1 MTAKANGSITNYTLS
16 SSVSWNQAKFTNPSY
31 TAVPSGATMTG
42 GTDGNS
48 GTGSASINSPLVTL
62 YQYDMLNNLL
72 RVDQKGSAPGD
83 SSQWRTRTFTYN
95 SLSQLVCAANPE
107 IAQVTCPGS
116 AASSFPAGAV
126 TYAYDNDGNLTT
138 KTSPKPNQTNSSVTV
153 AATYTYDAGNRLTQK
168 SYSDG
173 TTQAAQFFYDIQAG
187 WGVTQT
193 NVIGRLIEATVGTSP
208 RAAEIFSYDPM
219 GRVTVNTQCTPS
231 NCGTTAFPV
240 SYTYDLAGDMTSGSN
255 GEGFT
260 IFYSYD
266 SATRPTSVTSNLV
279 DAQHPGTLLT
289 VQGYSPAGA
298 MTQMAYGNGLLESR
312 AYNNRLQPT
321 EFKSYYSGGS
331 VRYDFIYGYN
341 SPSNNGNVV
350 SWNSTGWDFVFNR
363 SYAYDALNRLSTMSD
378 SAAGQG
384 CKGLQWSYDAWGNR
398 TAQAVTSGS
407 CFSSSAAATT
417 RNRLVGY
424 QYDAA
429 GNVTY
434 DGTHSYTYDAENRIV
449 QVDGGS
455 TAAYVYD
462 AEGRRAGKITGGAW
476 RDYIRNLG
484 GNVVAEASA
493 SGWQIGYVY
502 LQSSLIAQ
510 YQNSTTYF
518 MQSDQLGSTRL
529 MTGADGSG
537 QQSWDYLPFGEL
549 LQGVLSTNHLFTGKE
564 RDAESGLD
572 NFGAR
577 YDASSM
583 GRFMSVDE
591 GDLHIENPQSFN
603 RYAYTLN
610 NPLVY
615 VDPDGFDVQFAD
627 DKLRQVVM
635 NAAEGSST
643 MENEIAD
650 AMEDST
656 IDVEV
661 QERFL
666 RKNEQSSQAD
676 TEFNITN
683 PMKVKVTIY
692 IDGYNRTTD
701 DQIEHEWGHEHD
713 VRIAPSRIQ
722 QVIKAG
728 LDKQKY
734 PDKSQHNDRPT
745 EQSADRFKDQVNREK
760 KEYKKRL
767 KEERDRQKKERRD
780 NRKQPTQCH
789 ASHHLSFDPFD
800 GEPE

>member
-1 MTAKANGSITNYTLS
+1 
-16 SSVSWNQAKFTNPSY
+16 
-31 TAVPSGATMTG
+31 
-42 GTDGNS
+42 
-48 GTGSASINSPLVTL
+48 
-62 YQYDMLNNLL
+62 
-72 RVDQKGSAPGD
+72 
-83 SSQWRTRTFTYN
+83 
-95 SLSQLVCAANPE
+95 
-107 IAQVTCPGS
+107 
-116 AASSFPAGAV
+116 
-126 TYAYDNDGNLTT
+126 
-138 KTSPKPNQTNSSVTV
+138 
-153 AATYTYDAGNRLTQK
+153 
-168 SYSDG
+168 
-173 TTQAAQFFYDIQAG
+173 
-187 WGVTQT
+187 
-193 NVIGRLIEATVGTSP
+193 
-208 RAAEIFSYDPM
+208 
-219 GRVTVNTQCTPS
+219 
-231 NCGTTAFPV
+231 
-240 SYTYDLAGDMTSGSN
+240 
-255 GEGFT
+255 
-260 IFYSYD
+260 
-266 SATRPTSVTSNLV
+266 
-279 DAQHPGTLLT
+279 
-289 VQGYSPAGA
+289 
-298 MTQMAYGNGLLESR
+298 
-312 AYNNRLQPT
+312 
-321 EFKSYYSGGS
+321 
-331 VRYDFIYGYN
+331 
-341 SPSNNGNVV
+341 
-350 SWNSTGWDFVFNR
+350 
-363 SYAYDALNRLSTMSD
+363 
-378 SAAGQG
+378 
-384 CKGLQWSYDAWGNR
+384 
-398 TAQAVTSGS
+398 
-407 CFSSSAAATT
+407 
-417 RNRLVGY
+417 
-424 QYDAA
+424 
-429 GNVTY
+429 
-434 DGTHSYTYDAENRIV
+434 
-449 QVDGGS
+449 
-455 TAAYVYD
+455 
-462 AEGRRAGKITGGAW
+462 RRAGKITGGAW

-484 GNVVAEASA
+484 GNVVTEASA